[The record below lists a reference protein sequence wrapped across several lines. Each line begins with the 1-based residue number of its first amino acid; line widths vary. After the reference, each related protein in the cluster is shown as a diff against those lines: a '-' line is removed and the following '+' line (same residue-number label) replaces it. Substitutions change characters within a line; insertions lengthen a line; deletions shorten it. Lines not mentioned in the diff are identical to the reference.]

1 MQTTAVETPPRAALD
16 LKRIL
21 KFALPTLLGI
31 SMFLFPIEVQRT
43 ITIGQME
50 LKVPGLPIPPLD
62 GDVTVGIGVLSDAL
76 LSLLGAAAVPVGVVL
91 LCLSMVLTLWARL
104 LDPRWARVP
113 GWAEIFHVGAI
124 WVALRVVGAVF
135 GVMTL
140 LQWGPEFVVGEAT
153 GSVILNDLIPVLFT
167 FFIFALV
174 MLPFLVD
181 YGFMEFIGTLVRKPF
196 RAVFRLPGRSAVD
209 ATASWM
215 GAAPLGVL
223 ITYQQYEKGFYTQRE
238 AAVIATNF
246 SLASVAFSLL
256 IARFI
261 GLDTM
266 FVQMYFTVCV
276 AALVAAIVMP
286 RIPPLSLKKDVYY
299 EEVGQQIHEDE
310 DLSKGVLHRS
320 LEVAVAKAEIAP
332 GPRRIA
338 RDAAVNITDI
348 FFGLLPLVMAI
359 GTGALILAEYT
370 PVFTWISYPIVPVL
384 EWLGLPEAAT
394 AAPATLVGFADMFLP
409 AVLLTSVE
417 SELTRF
423 VIGCLSLT
431 QLIYMSEVGVLIL
444 KSKIPLNFLELAG
457 IFVMRSVLTLPIVAV
472 IAHTLFF

>member
-1 MQTTAVETPPRAALD
+1 
-16 LKRIL
+16 
-21 KFALPTLLGI
+21 
-31 SMFLFPIEVQRT
+31 
-43 ITIGQME
+43 
-50 LKVPGLPIPPLD
+50 
-62 GDVTVGIGVLSDAL
+62 
-76 LSLLGAAAVPVGVVL
+76 
-91 LCLSMVLTLWARL
+91 
-104 LDPRWARVP
+104 
-113 GWAEIFHVGAI
+113 
-124 WVALRVVGAVF
+124 
-135 GVMTL
+135 
-140 LQWGPEFVVGEAT
+140 
-153 GSVILNDLIPVLFT
+153 T

-174 MLPFLVD
+174 MLPFLVE
-181 YGFMEFIGTLVRKPF
+181 YGLMEFIGTLVRKPF

-276 AALVAAIVMP
+276 AAFVAAIIMP
-286 RIPPLSLKKDVYY
+286 RLPPLSLKKDVYY
-299 EEVGQQIHEDE
+299 EAVGRQIHEDE
-310 DLSKGVLHRS
+310 DLSKNVLHRS
-320 LEVAVAKAEIAP
+320 VEVAVAKAEVAP

-457 IFVMRSVLTLPIVAV
+457 IFVMRSVLTLPIVVV
-472 IAHTLFF
+472 IARTLFF